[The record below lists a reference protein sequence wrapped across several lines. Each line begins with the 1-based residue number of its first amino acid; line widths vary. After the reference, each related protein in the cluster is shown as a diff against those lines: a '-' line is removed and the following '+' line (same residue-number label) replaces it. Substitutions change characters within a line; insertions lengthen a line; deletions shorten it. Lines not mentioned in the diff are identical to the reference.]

1 MAERYAMLPPG
12 EQGDA
17 PDPRRATNRA
27 LRMGSNKEEM
37 TVVKNSMALL
47 AALSL
52 SAIMAGPASAHATP
66 QQSIATPS
74 ITMAAAV
81 VGAPG
86 KSPTSSQC
94 KKDKALFDRL
104 GGFFGIA
111 AVVNR
116 FSDQILVNPI
126 LNQNPAL
133 AAWNQNE
140 APTRL
145 PGLKFG
151 RTMWIA
157 AMVGGPIKYTG
168 LPLEQA
174 HDRFNM
180 TSAEFAE
187 VGAEIVR
194 ALQFFN
200 VPQSD
205 IDQLVCLYGTSMG
218 EVVSSS
224 RPGTATPQQ

>member
-1 MAERYAMLPPG
+1 M
-12 EQGDA
+12 
-17 PDPRRATNRA
+17 
-27 LRMGSNKEEM
+27 
-37 TVVKNSMALL
+37 L
-47 AALSL
+47 AASVLS
-52 SAIMAGPASAHATP
+52 ICWASG
-66 QQSIATPS
+66 S
-74 ITMAAAV
+74 AAAISDKDSTATLSNAV
-81 VGAPG
+81 AVAAAAPG
-86 KSPTSSQC
+86 KSPNSSQC
-94 KKDKALFDRL
+94 KKDKGLFDRL

-116 FSDQILVNPI
+116 FSDQILVNPV

-133 AAWNQNE
+133 AEWNATQ

-174 HDRFNM
+174 HDRFDM

-194 ALQFFN
+194 ALQFFD
-200 VPQSD
+200 VAQSD
-205 IDQLVCLYGTSMG
+205 INQLVCIYQTSMD
-218 EVVSSS
+218 EVVSTTQ
-224 RPGTATPQQ
+224 PATVTPPR

>member
-1 MAERYAMLPPG
+1 MPSVAMA
-12 EQGDA
+12 
-17 PDPRRATNRA
+17 
-27 LRMGSNKEEM
+27 
-37 TVVKNSMALL
+37 V
-47 AALSL
+47 
-52 SAIMAGPASAHATP
+52 
-66 QQSIATPS
+66 
-74 ITMAAAV
+74 AAA
-81 VGAPG
+81 APG
-86 KSPTSSQC
+86 KSSNSSQC
-94 KKDKALFDRL
+94 KKDKALFDRV

-116 FSDQILVNPI
+116 FSDAILVNPV

-133 AAWNQNE
+133 VAWNQTQ

-145 PGLKFG
+145 PGLKFL

-157 AMVGGPIKYTG
+157 SMVGGPIKYTG

-174 HDRFNM
+174 HDQFNM

-200 VPQSD
+200 VAQSD
-205 IDQLVCLYGTSMG
+205 IDQLVCIYQTSMG

-224 RPGTATPQQ
+224 QPGVVTPQQ

>member
-1 MAERYAMLPPG
+1 MIRKI
-12 EQGDA
+12 A
-17 PDPRRATNRA
+17 PLFAAT
-27 LRMGSNKEEM
+27 
-37 TVVKNSMALL
+37 V
-47 AALSL
+47 LSL
-52 SAIMAGPASAHATP
+52 SWASGAPAATADYDSATALSSTVAT
-66 QQSIATPS
+66 
-74 ITMAAAV
+74 AAATQQ
-81 VGAPG
+81 G
-86 KSPTSSQC
+86 KSPNSREC
-94 KKDKALFDRL
+94 KKDKGLFDRL

-116 FSDQILVNPI
+116 FSDQILVNPV

-180 TSAEFAE
+180 TQAEFAE
-187 VGAEIVR
+187 VGSEIVQ

-200 VPQSD
+200 IPQSD
-205 IDQLVCLYGTSMG
+205 IDQLVCLYQTSMND
-218 EVVSSS
+218 VVSSTQ
-224 RPGTATPQQ
+224 PGIASPEQ

>member
-1 MAERYAMLPPG
+1 MGKQCIISSTVA
-12 EQGDA
+12 
-17 PDPRRATNRA
+17 AT
-27 LRMGSNKEEM
+27 
-37 TVVKNSMALL
+37 
-47 AALSL
+47 
-52 SAIMAGPASAHATP
+52 
-66 QQSIATPS
+66 
-74 ITMAAAV
+74 AAA
-81 VGAPG
+81 AQ
-86 KSPTSSQC
+86 KSPNSSDC
-94 KKDKALFDRL
+94 KKDKGLFDRL

-116 FSDQILVNPI
+116 FSDQILVNPV

-180 TSAEFAE
+180 TQAEFAE
-187 VGAEIVR
+187 VGSEIVK

-200 VPQSD
+200 VAQAD
-205 IDQLVCLYGTSMG
+205 IDQLVCIYGTSMDD
-218 EVVSSS
+218 VVSSTD
-224 RPGTATPQQ
+224 PLQAVTPPR

>member
-1 MAERYAMLPPG
+1 MM
-12 EQGDA
+12 
-17 PDPRRATNRA
+17 RRFNP
-27 LRMGSNKEEM
+27 
-37 TVVKNSMALL
+37 LL
-47 AALSL
+47 AATVLSFSL
-52 SAIMAGPASAHATP
+52 AGG
-66 QQSIATPS
+66 
-74 ITMAAAV
+74 AAAATADRESSAFLKSTTV
-81 VGAPG
+81 AVAAAAQG
-86 KSPTSSQC
+86 KKGPNSSQC

-104 GGFFGIA
+104 GGFFGIG

-116 FSDQILVNPI
+116 FSDQILINPV

-157 AMVGGPIKYTG
+157 AMVGGPISYTG

-180 TSAEFAE
+180 TQAEFAE
-187 VGAEIVR
+187 VGSEIVK

-200 VPQSD
+200 IPQSD
-205 IDQLVCLYGTSMG
+205 IDQLVCIYQTSMG
-218 EVVSSS
+218 DVVSASQGP
-224 RPGTATPQQ
+224 REVKPPR

>member
-1 MAERYAMLPPG
+1 MIRKIVP
-12 EQGDA
+12 
-17 PDPRRATNRA
+17 
-27 LRMGSNKEEM
+27 
-37 TVVKNSMALL
+37 LL
-47 AALSL
+47 AATFL
-52 SAIMAGPASAHATP
+52 
-66 QQSIATPS
+66 S
-74 ITMAAAV
+74 ITWASGSAAATSDNDRAAALSNTV
-81 VGAPG
+81 AVAATAPG
-86 KSPTSSQC
+86 KSPNSSQC
-94 KKDKALFDRL
+94 KKDKGLFDRL

-116 FSDQILVNPI
+116 FSDQILVNPV

-180 TSAEFAE
+180 TQAEFAE
-187 VGAEIVR
+187 VGSEIVE

-200 VPQSD
+200 VAQAD
-205 IDQLVCLYGTSMG
+205 IDQVVCIYGTSMN
-218 EVVSSS
+218 EVTSSLEP
-224 RPGTATPQQ
+224 RAVTPPR

>member
-1 MAERYAMLPPG
+1 MARITPLIA
-12 EQGDA
+12 A
-17 PDPRRATNRA
+17 ATLTISWA
-27 LRMGSNKEEM
+27 TPAGAATLEKDS
-37 TVVKNSMALL
+37 A
-47 AALSL
+47 AALGTT
-52 SAIMAGPASAHATP
+52 AVTAT
-66 QQSIATPS
+66 ATQ
-74 ITMAAAV
+74 
-81 VGAPG
+81 
-86 KSPTSSQC
+86 KSPNSSQC
-94 KKDKALFDRL
+94 KKDKGLFDRL

-111 AVVNR
+111 AVVDN
-116 FSDQILVNPI
+116 FSDAILVNPV

-180 TSAEFAE
+180 TPTEFAE
-187 VGAEIVR
+187 VGSEIVK
-194 ALQFFN
+194 ALQAAG
-200 VPQSD
+200 VSQAD
-205 IDQLVCLYGTSMG
+205 IDQTVCLYQTSMD
-218 EVVSSS
+218 EVVSESNALEA
-224 RPGTATPQQ
+224 RTPPKR